1 MSDKDFE
8 IAGKIGNIAG
18 RFTEAW
24 QEYQDWLRAIISSR
38 SALAQCYPA
47 WLATY
52 IFRWRLLYFVVYVG
66 SVIGRNQIMKRL
78 KQLLLK
84 LGLMRNK
91 PISASSEVSDQSIAF
106 NQTDFVLRRIATL
119 LAVAELTLC
128 GIAAATGVML
138 AFYYQPTAVGAYASL
153 NAIAHQ
159 VSNGTLILSLHNI
172 AGNGLIVLALVQ
184 LVVMFL
190 GRRFLPSWL
199 TAWIS
204 GIVLTLCAI
213 GLSWTAIILNWDQV
227 GFWRFKIEL
236 SIIESL
242 PAGLLLREV
251 LAGGSAINTLTL
263 QHMYT
268 LHSYVL
274 AIAAL
279 LLSVTHLT
287 ALIFQEQYWTLQQF
301 RRNPWSFLGES
312 AIKGDSSTS

>member
-1 MSDKDFE
+1 MSEKDLK
-8 IAGKIGNIAG
+8 IAGKIGSIIG
-18 RFTEAW
+18 RFTEEW

-38 SALAQCYPA
+38 SALKQRYST
-47 WLATY
+47 WLATL
-52 IFRWRLLYFVVYVG
+52 IFRWRLLYFVMYVAG
-66 SVIGRNQIMKRL
+66 VIGRNQLAKRL

-84 LGLMRNK
+84 PGIFKGK
-91 PISASSEVSDQSIAF
+91 PMSGSSEISDQSVAF
-106 NQTDFVLRRIATL
+106 DWTRFVLQRAATL
-119 LAVAELTLC
+119 LAVAGLTLW

-153 NAIAHQ
+153 HAIAHH
-159 VSNGTLILSLHNI
+159 VPNGTLILSLHNI

-190 GRRFLPSWL
+190 GRQFLPSWL

-204 GIVLTLCAI
+204 GICLTLCAI

-242 PAGLLLREV
+242 PAGSLLREV

-279 LLSVTHLT
+279 LLSVIHLA
-287 ALIFQEQYWTLQQF
+287 ALIVQEQHWPLQQL
-301 RRNPWSFLGES
+301 RRTPWNFAGES
-312 AIKGDSSTS
+312 AAKGDPPT